1 VINNSLLKC
10 VRSFGKS
17 KEKIVNIQGDS
28 FHNKVMDVVKVVAE
42 QKNKKAPP
50 SLLGS
55 KMVNPNLGRNHLIH
69 SYQKRWLYN
78 GDMCLFLMGSLPN

>member
-17 KEKIVNIQGDS
+17 KEKIVNIEGDS

-55 KMVNPNLGRNHLIH
+55 KMVNPNPREKPFDTFISKAMAL
-69 SYQKRWLYN
+69 QW
-78 GDMCLFLMGSLPN
+78 